1 MNLGSKSRRGFI
13 TGGTWC
19 ADHNKL
25 VRDWPKEEEV
35 VEIIEENVRG
45 GGSACNLAIDL
56 KRLDPKIPVSTL
68 VF

>member
-1 MNLGSKSRRGFI
+1 MNLGSKSRKGFI

-35 VEIIEENVRG
+35 VEITEENGRG
-45 GGSACNLAIDL
+45 GGSACNLDID
-56 KRLDPKIPVSTL
+56 
-68 VF
+68 